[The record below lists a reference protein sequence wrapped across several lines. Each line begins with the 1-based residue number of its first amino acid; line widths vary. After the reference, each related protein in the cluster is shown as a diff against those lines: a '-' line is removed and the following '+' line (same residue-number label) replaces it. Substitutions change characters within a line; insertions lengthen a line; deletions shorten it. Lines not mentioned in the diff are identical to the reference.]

1 MLDIEAFSW
10 KKNDQEI
17 RSERHVWKRNNTYG
31 ARGVKL
37 YLEIINVTKSDEGVY
52 ECVGHKS
59 GVQSTKALFLET
71 GDSPLIILFAIFTWH
86 QAILSELPE
95 QCNFVKSN
103 HRSISKHINIFLYA
117 LGNTVIVIFILVI
130 LSFKSLYRKVKKRRS
145 KFADRG
151 LQNLFVLGAV
161 A

>member
-17 RSERHVWKRNNTYG
+17 RSERYVWKRNNTYG

-52 ECVGHKS
+52 ECVGLKS

-86 QAILSELPE
+86 QGSLSELPE
-95 QCNFVKSN
+95 QFC
-103 HRSISKHINIFLYA
+103 
-117 LGNTVIVIFILVI
+117 
-130 LSFKSLYRKVKKRRS
+130 
-145 KFADRG
+145 
-151 LQNLFVLGAV
+151 
-161 A
+161 